1 MRLTT
6 SGSFALAFALAAVAG
21 TTHAQQL
28 PKQNL
33 ISIQPIGVV
42 LAVYAAEY
50 ERAVSP
56 TTTIGIGGTS
66 WAGLDDEDFEA
77 WSAEAK
83 FRYYPEAKPFQG
95 FSFGVSAGVARVEEA
110 RCDFFTGGEVCT
122 TDATTA
128 PSFGFLLDYNW
139 LLGPTDGFYVG
150 LGIGAKRVL
159 TDDDDEAFDFPN
171 AYPTARLSV
180 GIAF

>member
-6 SGSFALAFALAAVAG
+6 LGAFALLLALPARPAA
-21 TTHAQQL
+21 AQQL

-33 ISIQPIGVV
+33 ISIQPIGVI
-42 LAVYAAEY
+42 LGVYAAEY
-50 ERAVSP
+50 ERALSP
-56 TTTIGIGGTS
+56 TMTFGLGGTT

-83 FRYYPEAKPFQG
+83 FRYYPEARPFQG
-95 FSFGVSAGVARVEEA
+95 FAFGVAAGLARVEETN
-110 RCDFFTGGEVCT
+110 CVVIIDEDCQTLTE
-122 TDATTA
+122 TA
-128 PSFGFLLDYNW
+128 PSFGFMVDYNW
-139 LLGPTDGFYVG
+139 LLGPTDGFFVG

-159 TDDDDEAFDFPN
+159 TKDDDEAFDFPN

>member
-1 MRLTT
+1 MRLMTF
-6 SGSFALAFALAAVAG
+6 GAFALALAALG
-21 TTHAQQL
+21 LPARAQQL

-33 ISIQPIGVV
+33 ISIQPIGVI
-42 LAVYAAEY
+42 LGVYAGEY
-50 ERAVSP
+50 ERALSP
-56 TTTIGIGGTS
+56 TMTFGVGGTT

-83 FRYYPEAKPFQG
+83 FRYYPEARPFQG
-95 FSFGVSAGVARVEEA
+95 FAFGTAVGFARVEEQH
-110 RCDFFTGGEVCT
+110 CDFAPGGEVCT
-122 TDATTA
+122 TEATTA
-128 PSFGFLLDYNW
+128 PSFAFMIDYNW
-139 LLGPTDGFYVG
+139 LLGPTDGFFVG
-150 LGIGAKRVL
+150 LGLGAKRVF